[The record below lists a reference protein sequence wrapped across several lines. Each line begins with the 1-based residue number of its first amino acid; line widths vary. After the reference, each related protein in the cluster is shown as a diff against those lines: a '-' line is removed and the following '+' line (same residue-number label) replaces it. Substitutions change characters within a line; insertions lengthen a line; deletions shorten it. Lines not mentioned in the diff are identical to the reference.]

1 MRTPTVDQFSAATA
15 AALAMQPFPPG
26 SFGLNGMNQLG
37 ESLGL
42 VLPPNVSGPPQQQS
56 AQQSAGTPPTQHRQT
71 SQSLQ
76 QQQQQRQ
83 QSGDH
88 SSYIDAVNKS
98 YSSQQSNRASHTQ
111 FSWMLFMYIWPFSWA
126 CQHRLRLPDGPR
138 RYAVELSTASS

>member
-1 MRTPTVDQFSAATA
+1 MDQFSAATA

-56 AQQSAGTPPTQHRQT
+56 QQQSAGTPPTQHRQT
-71 SQSLQ
+71 SQSL

-98 YSSQQSNRASHTQ
+98 YSSQQNNRVLHNQS
-111 FSWMLFMYIWPFSWA
+111 FS
-126 CQHRLRLPDGPR
+126 R
-138 RYAVELSTASS
+138 RVRMVF